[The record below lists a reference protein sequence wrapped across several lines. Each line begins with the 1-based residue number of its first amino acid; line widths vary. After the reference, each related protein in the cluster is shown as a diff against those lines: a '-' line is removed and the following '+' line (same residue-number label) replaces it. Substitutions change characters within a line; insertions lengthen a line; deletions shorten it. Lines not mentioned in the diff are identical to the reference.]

1 MHQDKR
7 STLSRFLKMDTLAV
21 DFYIVFQNM
30 LLLFDWDAESVA
42 ASI

>member
-7 STLSRFLKMDTLAV
+7 SPLSRFLKMDTLAA
-21 DFYIVFQNM
+21 DFYIIFQNM
-30 LLLFDWDAESVA
+30 LLLFDWDAERVA

>member
-7 STLSRFLKMDTLAV
+7 PTLSRFLKMDTLAA

-30 LLLFDWDAESVA
+30 LLLLEWDAEGMP